1 MGNDRK
7 IAYLSLG
14 SNLTNRL
21 ENIKKAIEFLKT
33 KRIKIVKESLFYE
46 TEPLEYKVKFKN
58 KERKL
63 TTKKWFLNKV
73 IKIKTKLTPKD
84 LLEICRK
91 IEKELGRKKTIKWGP
106 RTIDLDILFY
116 GNKIIREKDLII
128 PHSRAHKR
136 RFVLVPLAEISPG
149 FVHPLLRK
157 KVKTLLE
164 SLQDSLK
171 VYKV

>member
-1 MGNDRK
+1 MLNV
-7 IAYLSLG
+7 
-14 SNLTNRL
+14 
-21 ENIKKAIEFLKT
+21 
-33 KRIKIVKESLFYE
+33 IVKNSKLLMLPSHLESQKDLV
-46 TEPLEYKVKFKN
+46 PHAMRSNVRPIGVKFKN